1 MKVAEGGGVG
11 GVNGVCV
18 FNAVNVVNSMVNAGP
33 AGN

>member
-11 GVNGVCV
+11 GGEWIV